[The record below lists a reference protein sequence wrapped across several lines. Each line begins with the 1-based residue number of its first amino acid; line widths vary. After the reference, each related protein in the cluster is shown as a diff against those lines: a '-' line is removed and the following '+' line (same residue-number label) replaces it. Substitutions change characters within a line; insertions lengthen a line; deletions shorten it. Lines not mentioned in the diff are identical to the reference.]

1 MNWIE
6 TVAYAQPGAA
16 PQGGGWLTIAMLVG
30 MVALFYFLLIRP
42 QQKQRK
48 AHREL
53 VGTLSAGDEVVMSSG
68 MMGVITKVDEDYVIV
83 RVANNVELRFQK
95 YAVNASLPKGTLSTS
110 NK

>member
-6 TVAYAQPGAA
+6 TVAYAQEGGNTG
-16 PQGGGWLTIAMLVG
+16 QGWITIAMLGG

-53 VGTLSAGDEVVMSSG
+53 VGALSRGDEVVMASG
-68 MMGVITKVDEDYVIV
+68 MMGIITRVEDDYIIV
-83 RVANNVELRFQK
+83 RVAKNTELRFQK
-95 YAVNASLPKGTLSTS
+95 YAVNASLPKGTLDV
-110 NK
+110 